1 MGGKVSTY
9 FSPAELVYFH
19 GLCVLSSLMEKM
31 LYGSLQFFSWAT
43 AHITGSHK
51 RQEAEYGKG
60 MGPLV
65 NGGDC
70 GDSQQLCIILNIPRI
85 HKGRKTRMNKLL
97 ETEFSLFLSLDLEY
111 CAAMASFLWH
121 RNHCRWDIIFSTPD

>member
-1 MGGKVSTY
+1 MGGKVSTH

-19 GLCVLSSLMEKM
+19 GLCVLSSLVEKM
-31 LYGSLQFFSWAT
+31 LYGSLQFFPWAT

-65 NGGDC
+65 NGGDRS
-70 GDSQQLCIILNIPRI
+70 DSQQLCIILNVPRNTQ
-85 HKGRKTRMNKLL
+85 G
-97 ETEFSLFLSLDLEY
+97 EED
-111 CAAMASFLWH
+111 
-121 RNHCRWDIIFSTPD
+121 